1 MSDFSSVVDAC
12 GSGAPCRRRRRV
24 LVWALCG
31 AASGFAVAAQT
42 YPSRAVRLV
51 VPFPPAGAT
60 DMLGRV
66 AADGL
71 SRRLSASVVVE
82 NRPGAGGNVGAEYVA
97 RAPAD
102 GYTLL
107 MGPTSIYAA
116 GTTLFARRGFDLSRD
131 FTPVSTLA
139 NVPHVLVVPADGG
152 AESVDDLVRRA
163 RGRPG
168 ALVLASQGVGTIS
181 HLEGELFQAM
191 AGVSLIHVP
200 YKGSAPALL
209 DLMGGRVQLMFDS
222 IAAALP
228 HIRAGK
234 LRALGVTTPR
244 RSPILGDLPTIA
256 ESGLP
261 GFAAESWF
269 GVLVSSRVARDVV
282 QRLGSEI
289 AAVVADPDVRAR
301 LASQGFDARAVVGPD
316 YTALIQRE
324 TSHWAGVIK
333 RAGISL
339 E

>member
-1 MSDFSSVVDAC
+1 MSNASSIVNC
-12 GSGAPCRRRRRV
+12 SGPGGPNLRRRAV
-24 LVWALCG
+24 CAWALCG
-31 AASGFAVAAQT
+31 ATAGLAAAET

-116 GTTLFARRGFDLSRD
+116 GTSLFPRRGFDLARD

-139 NVPHVLVVPADGG
+139 NVPHVLVVPAEGG
-152 AESVDDLVRRA
+152 PASVGDLVRLA
-163 RGRPG
+163 RSRPG
-168 ALVLASQGVGTIS
+168 ALGFGSQGIGTIS
-181 HLEGELFQAM
+181 HLEGELFQSM
-191 AGVSLIHVP
+191 AGVSLLHVP

-222 IAAALP
+222 VAAALP
-228 HIRAGK
+228 HIRSGK

-244 RSPILGDLPTIA
+244 RASVMADVPTIA

-261 GFAAESWF
+261 GFAAESWV
-269 GVLVSSRVARDVV
+269 GVLVSSRVGRDVV
-282 QRLGSEI
+282 QRLATEI
-289 AAVVADPDVRAR
+289 AAVVTDPDIRAR
-301 LASQGFDARAVVGPD
+301 LAAQGFDARAVTGAD

-324 TSHWAGVIK
+324 TAHWAGVIK